1 MDFTSRQCRKRAEDF
16 ARCPSSSLGVNCL
29 QFGFCVPKIPAID
42 FPLSI
47 NPDWMTSLVQSRPE
61 ITLKDMVI
69 PGSHDSG
76 SYSIENFKVFSA
88 VGRTQTVNV
97 LDQLHRGSRYL
108 DIRLGESVNGINV
121 FHGCLQGTQFERV
134 LEEISTFC
142 NDFPGEFVIIEVVA
156 EYGRTYSSSQK
167 IKTLELVKDV
177 LGDKMYGEDNKNKLM
192 STPLKELVLKGK
204 QVCVLLHSR
213 FYDGLDST
221 DAKIAADYNCFP
233 SGKWMDNKW
242 Q

>member
-29 QFGFCVPKIPAID
+29 QFGFCVPTIPAID

-108 DIRLGESVNGINV
+108 DIRLENLLMVSMSFMGVYK
-121 FHGCLQGTQFERV
+121 V
-134 LEEISTFC
+134 L
-142 NDFPGEFVIIEVVA
+142 NLNEF
-156 EYGRTYSSSQK
+156 SK
-167 IKTLELVKDV
+167 K
-177 LGDKMYGEDNKNKLM
+177 
-192 STPLKELVLKGK
+192 LVLS
-204 QVCVLLHSR
+204 VMTFLANLSLLR
-213 FYDGLDST
+213 L
-221 DAKIAADYNCFP
+221 
-233 SGKWMDNKW
+233 
-242 Q
+242 